1 MGRHER
7 ANRSGPRVAARA
19 GPCRYRLAPA
29 LPAAAGGGPANRC
42 LSTSNP
48 RRRRTAYARDFHTN
62 GEHPLWRNM
71 ATSQNSHTPRRR
83 PSVGDRSGT
92 GTATPPGT
100 DPTPDSTNDT
110 GHPNARG
117 TLPMARHPFAPPTTD
132 LGEAQAPAPAGVSA
146 ADRAIMRARLAVMAA
161 PRDSDDAE
169 LAALRAVLRDEA
181 LMAHVIAN
189 VERWPPL
196 TEEQRETI
204 AASQPGAATGGL
216 NRMATHDDGAPTD
229 SGGAPWCP
237 GRLRGAGGLPSG
249 AWVRCPPRS
258 GRTPPASPGRQ
269 DRHGAQPV

>member
-1 MGRHER
+1 
-7 ANRSGPRVAARA
+7 
-19 GPCRYRLAPA
+19 
-29 LPAAAGGGPANRC
+29 
-42 LSTSNP
+42 
-48 RRRRTAYARDFHTN
+48 
-62 GEHPLWRNM
+62 M

-269 DRHGAQPV
+269 DRHGAQPVDQYPVPCQRGVAPGPDRWDGSVNRSRTAKNTSGVTIGSHGALTPSRVLPSNIYGRAAALPR